1 MSRIGRQPVPV
12 PDNVKVTLNGSEISV
27 EGPLGKLE
35 HRVTHGITCEMDTAN
50 KQIVVGRVSDAKP
63 HRERHGLERTL
74 VNNMV
79 IGVTQGYKKELK
91 IVGIGYNVK
100 PVGQDL
106 EFQLGFANAVTIQ
119 IPEGLKAEVIQPT
132 NPGRIAVSG
141 CDKQQVGQ
149 IAALIR
155 AIRPPE
161 PYLGKGIRYS
171 DEVVRRKSGK
181 AFVGTG

>member
-12 PDNVKVTLNGSEISV
+12 PDNVKVTLNGSDVSV

-35 HRVTHGITCEMDTAN
+35 RRVTHGITCEMDTEK
-50 KQIVVGRVSDAKP
+50 KQIVVSRVSDAKP
-63 HRERHGLERTL
+63 YRERHGLERTL
-74 VNNMV
+74 INNMV
-79 IGVTQGYKKELK
+79 IGVTQGYKKELE

-100 PVGQDL
+100 PVEQAL
-106 EFQLGFANAVTIQ
+106 EFQLGFANAVTVQ

-132 NPGRIAVSG
+132 NPGRIAVTG

-149 IAALIR
+149 LAARIR
-155 AIRPPE
+155 SIRPPE

-171 DEVVRRKSGK
+171 DEVIRRKAGK
-181 AFVGTG
+181 AFVGTA